1 MAEHSFKDLKKS
13 ALQKYF
19 DKMNS
24 QQQEAVFT
32 VNGPVLVLAGAGSG
46 KTTVIVN
53 RIANMINFG
62 DAYHNETSK
71 GSEDEISFLSNYI
84 NGKSDDIAR
93 LKDIVAVSPIK
104 PWNILAITFTNKA
117 AGELRARLSNIL
129 GEDNAKDINA
139 ATFHSACARILRREI
154 ERLGYSSSFTIYDSD
169 DSQRVIKACLSD
181 LNVSEQQ
188 FPPKSILGSIS
199 RSKDKMLFPAD
210 VESSVDGDFRKSIIS
225 KIYAEY
231 QKRLKA
237 SNALDFDDIIM
248 LTVQLFLEFPD
259 VLEYY
264 QNRFK
269 YILVDEYQ
277 DTNHAQFKLV
287 SLLASKHNNL
297 CVVGDDDQS
306 IYKFRGATIEN
317 ILDFENQFQNT
328 VVVRL
333 EQNYRST
340 QNILNTANSIIKNN
354 HGRKPKTL
362 WTNGEVG
369 DKTITYKAQDEMDEA
384 RFIAKTILGGIKQ
397 GGKYNDNVI
406 LYRMNAQSN
415 IIERAFVQSG
425 IPYRVLG
432 GLRFFDRKEIKDV
445 LAYLTVVNNNNDM
458 LRLKRIIN
466 EPKRGLGESTLTML
480 EEIIMDLNI
489 SPLDAM
495 RNATD
500 YPVLSK
506 KANVLKSL
514 AKMFDTLSELS
525 ETLPLDK
532 LLDELLDRSGYRE
545 FLKNLGEDG
554 VNRLENIN
562 ELKSTMMAYY
572 NEAEEPS
579 LNGFL
584 EEISLYTD
592 VDKLDESVDAVYMMT
607 IHSSKGL
614 EFPNV
619 FVVGMED
626 GIFPSSRN
634 FDNEDEIEEERRL
647 AYVAF
652 TRAKKRL
659 YISNAAQ
666 RMLFGTTSRNFP
678 SRFIKEIDSNLI
690 EKIDNTVRTGS
701 ATKAVTAV
709 NSIPLQ
715 KQMAKIKSKVPKQQI
730 VINFV
735 DGDRVNHNIFGDG
748 TVVSVRKMANDA
760 MLEVEFDKV
769 GTKKLMANFAKI
781 TKIENGSK

>member
-1 MAEHSFKDLKKS
+1 MAEQGFKDLKRS

-24 QQQEAVFT
+24 QQQEAVFAVT
-32 VNGPVLVLAGAGSG
+32 GPVLVLAGAGSG

-62 DAYHNETSK
+62 DAYYNETSN
-71 GSEDEISFLSNYI
+71 GSEDEINFLLDYI

-93 LKDIVAVSPIK
+93 LKDIIAVSPIK

-129 GEDNAKDINA
+129 GEDNAKEINA
-139 ATFHSACARILRREI
+139 ATFHSACVRILRREI
-154 ERLGYSSSFTIYDSD
+154 EKLGYHSSFTIYDSD
-169 DSQRVIKACLSD
+169 DSQRVIKSCLSD

-188 FPPKSILGSIS
+188 FPPKSILSSIS
-199 RSKDKMLFPAD
+199 KAKDSMLFPKDIEA
-210 VESSVDGDFRKSIIS
+210 SIGGDFRKSVTS
-225 KIYAEY
+225 KVYTEY
-231 QKRLKA
+231 QKRLKG

-248 LTVQLFLEFPD
+248 LTVQLFTDFPD
-259 VLEYY
+259 VLEHY
-264 QNRFK
+264 QNRYK

-287 SLLASKHNNL
+287 SLLSSKHNNL

-317 ILDFENQFQNT
+317 ILNFEKQFKNT

-340 QNILNTANSIIKNN
+340 QRILDTANSIIKNN

-362 WTNGEVG
+362 WTDGNLGE
-369 DKTITYKAQDEMDEA
+369 KTVTYKAQDEMDES
-384 RFIAKTILGGIKQ
+384 RFVSKSILEGIKQ
-397 GGKYNDNVI
+397 GGKYKDNVI

-415 IIERAFVQSG
+415 TIERTFVQSG

-432 GLRFFDRKEIKDV
+432 GLKFFDRKEIKDV

-480 EEIIMDLNI
+480 EEITMDLNV
-489 SPLDAM
+489 SPLDVM
-495 RNATD
+495 RNAAD

-506 KANVLKSL
+506 KATVLKSL
-514 AKMFDTLSELS
+514 SKMFDTLSDLA

-532 LLDELLDRSGYRE
+532 LLDEMLDRSGYRE
-545 FLKNLGEDG
+545 FLKNLGDDG
-554 VNRLENIN
+554 INRLENIN
-562 ELKSTMMAYY
+562 ELKSTMMSYSTD
-572 NEAEEPS
+572 AEDPS

-584 EEISLYTD
+584 EEISLYAD
-592 VDKLDESVDAVYMMT
+592 IDKLDESVDAVVMMT
-607 IHSSKGL
+607 VHSSKGL

-626 GIFPSSRN
+626 GIFPSSRS
-634 FDNEDEIEEERRL
+634 FDSEDEIEEERRL

-652 TRAKKRL
+652 TRAKNRL

-678 SRFIKEIDSNLI
+678 SRFIKEIDPELV
-690 EKIDNTVRTGS
+690 EKIDNTVRVGGPS
-701 ATKAVTAV
+701 SSVTAV

-715 KQMAKIKSKVPKQQI
+715 KQMAKNKPNELKQKV
-730 VINFV
+730 VIDFV
-735 DGDRVNHNIFGDG
+735 DGDRVKHNIFGDG
-748 TVVSVRKMANDA
+748 TVISVRKMANDA
-760 MLEVEFDKV
+760 MLEVQFDNV
-769 GTKKLMANFAKI
+769 GAKKLMANFAKI
-781 TKIENGSK
+781 SKIENTDK

>member
-1 MAEHSFKDLKKS
+1 MAEQSFRDLKRS

-19 DKMNS
+19 NKMNS
-24 QQQEAVFT
+24 QQKKAVFT

-71 GSEDEISFLSNYI
+71 ASEDEINFLSDYI
-84 NGKSDDIAR
+84 DGKTDDIAK
-93 LKDIVAVSPIK
+93 LKDIIAVSPVK

-117 AGELRARLSNIL
+117 AGELRTRLSNIL
-129 GEDNAKDINA
+129 GEDDAREINA
-139 ATFHSACARILRREI
+139 ATFHSACVRILRREI
-154 ERLGYSSSFTIYDSD
+154 DKLGYSNSFTIYDSD
-169 DSQRVIKACLSD
+169 DSQRVIKSCLSD

-188 FPPKSILGSIS
+188 FPPKAILSSIS
-199 RSKDKMLFPAD
+199 KAKDNMLFPEDIEA
-210 VESSVDGDFRKSIIS
+210 SVGGDFRKSIIS
-225 KIYAEY
+225 KVYTEY
-231 QKRLKA
+231 QKRLKN

-248 LTVQLFLEFPD
+248 LTVQLFIDFPD

-264 QNRFK
+264 QNRYR

-287 SLLASKHNNL
+287 SLLASEHNNL

-317 ILDFENQFQNT
+317 ILNFENQFENT
-328 VVVRL
+328 VVIHL

-340 QNILNTANSIIKNN
+340 QRILNTANSIIKNN
-354 HGRKPKTL
+354 QGRKPKTL
-362 WTNGEVG
+362 WTDGELG
-369 DKTITYKAQDEMDEA
+369 DKTVVYKAQDEMDEA
-384 RFIAKTILGGIKQ
+384 KFIAKTILDNVKH
-397 GGKYNDNVI
+397 GGKFNDNVV

-432 GLRFFDRKEIKDV
+432 GLKFFDRKEIKDV
-445 LAYLTVVNNNNDM
+445 LAYLAVINNNNDM

-480 EEIIMDLNI
+480 EEITMDLNI
-489 SPLDAM
+489 SPLEAM
-495 RNATD
+495 RNAAD

-506 KANVLKSL
+506 KASVLKSL
-514 AKMFDTLSELS
+514 AKMFDTLSDLS
-525 ETLPLDK
+525 KTLPLDK
-532 LLDELLDRSGYRE
+532 LLDELLDKSGYRE
-545 FLKNLGEDG
+545 YLKSLGDDG
-554 VNRLENIN
+554 INRLENIN
-562 ELKSTMMAYY
+562 ELKSTMISYA

-579 LNGFL
+579 LSSFL

-592 VDKLDESVDAVYMMT
+592 VDKLDEFVDAVYMMT

-619 FVVGMED
+619 FVVGMEE
-626 GIFPSSRN
+626 GIFPSSRT
-634 FDNEDEIEEERRL
+634 FESEDEIEEERRL

-652 TRAKKRL
+652 TRAQKRL
-659 YISNAAQ
+659 YLSNAAQ
-666 RMLFGTTSRNFP
+666 RMLFGTTTINFP
-678 SRFIKEIDSNLI
+678 SRFIKEIEPDLI
-690 EKIDNTVRTGS
+690 EKIDNTVKATTG
-701 ATKAVTAV
+701 AIAVTTV
-709 NSIPLQ
+709 SSIPLQ
-715 KQMAKIKSKVPKQQI
+715 KQIAKIKSNEPSKQPVEI
-730 VINFV
+730 DFAE
-735 DGDRVNHNIFGDG
+735 GDRVKHNIFGEG
-748 TVVSVRKMANDA
+748 TVISVRKMANDA
-760 MLEVEFDKV
+760 MLEVDFDKV

-781 TKIENGSK
+781 NKIDNN

>member
-1 MAEHSFKDLKKS
+1 MAEQSFRDLKRS

-19 DKMNS
+19 NKMNS
-24 QQQEAVFT
+24 QQKKAVFT

-71 GSEDEISFLSNYI
+71 ASEDEINFLSDYI
-84 NGKSDDIAR
+84 DGKTDDIAK
-93 LKDIVAVSPIK
+93 LKDIIAVSPVK

-117 AGELRARLSNIL
+117 AGELRTRLSNIL
-129 GEDNAKDINA
+129 GEDDAREINA
-139 ATFHSACARILRREI
+139 ATFHSACVRILRREI
-154 ERLGYSSSFTIYDSD
+154 DKLGYSNSFTIYDSD
-169 DSQRVIKACLSD
+169 DSQRVIKSCLSD

-188 FPPKSILGSIS
+188 FPPKAILSGIS
-199 RSKDKMLFPAD
+199 KAKDNMLFPEDIEA
-210 VESSVDGDFRKSIIS
+210 SVGGDFRKSIIS
-225 KIYAEY
+225 KVYTEY
-231 QKRLKA
+231 QKRLKN

-248 LTVQLFLEFPD
+248 LTVQLFIDFPD

-264 QNRFK
+264 QNRYR

-287 SLLASKHNNL
+287 SLLASEHNNL

-317 ILDFENQFQNT
+317 ILNFENQFENT
-328 VVVRL
+328 VVIHL

-340 QNILNTANSIIKNN
+340 QRILNTANSIIKNN
-354 HGRKPKTL
+354 QGRKPKTL
-362 WTNGEVG
+362 WTDGELG
-369 DKTITYKAQDEMDEA
+369 DKTVVYKAQDEMDEA
-384 RFIAKTILGGIKQ
+384 KFIAKTILDNVKH
-397 GGKYNDNVI
+397 GGKFNDNVV

-432 GLRFFDRKEIKDV
+432 GLKFFDRKEIKDV
-445 LAYLTVVNNNNDM
+445 LAYLAVINNNNDM

-480 EEIIMDLNI
+480 EEITMDLNI
-489 SPLDAM
+489 SPLEAM
-495 RNATD
+495 RNAAD

-506 KANVLKSL
+506 KASVLKSL
-514 AKMFDTLSELS
+514 AKMFDTLSDLS
-525 ETLPLDK
+525 KTLPLDK
-532 LLDELLDRSGYRE
+532 LLDELLDKSGYRE
-545 FLKNLGEDG
+545 YLKSLGDDG
-554 VNRLENIN
+554 INRLENIN
-562 ELKSTMMAYY
+562 ELKSTMISYA

-579 LNGFL
+579 LSSFL

-592 VDKLDESVDAVYMMT
+592 VDKLDEFVDAVYMMT

-619 FVVGMED
+619 FVVGMEE
-626 GIFPSSRN
+626 GIFPSSRT
-634 FDNEDEIEEERRL
+634 FESEDEIEEERRL

-652 TRAKKRL
+652 TRAQKRL
-659 YISNAAQ
+659 YLSNAAQ

-678 SRFIKEIDSNLI
+678 SRFIKEIEPDLI
-690 EKIDNTVRTGS
+690 EKIDNTVKATTG
-701 ATKAVTAV
+701 AIAVTTV
-709 NSIPLQ
+709 SSIPLQ
-715 KQMAKIKSKVPKQQI
+715 KQIAKIKSNEPSKQPVEI
-730 VINFV
+730 DFAE
-735 DGDRVNHNIFGDG
+735 GDRVKHNIFGEG
-748 TVVSVRKMANDA
+748 TVISVRKMANDA
-760 MLEVEFDKV
+760 MLEVDFDKV

-781 TKIENGSK
+781 NKIDNN

>member
-1 MAEHSFKDLKKS
+1 
-13 ALQKYF
+13 
-19 DKMNS
+19 MNS
-24 QQQEAVFT
+24 QQKAVFT

-71 GSEDEISFLSNYI
+71 ASEDEINFLSDYI
-84 NGKSDDIAR
+84 DGKTDDIAK
-93 LKDIVAVSPIK
+93 LKDIIAVSPVK

-117 AGELRARLSNIL
+117 AGELRTRLSNIL
-129 GEDNAKDINA
+129 GEDDAREINA
-139 ATFHSACARILRREI
+139 ATFHSACVRILRREI
-154 ERLGYSSSFTIYDSD
+154 DKLGYSNSFTIYDSD
-169 DSQRVIKACLSD
+169 DSQRVIKSCLSD

-188 FPPKSILGSIS
+188 FPPKAILSSIS
-199 RSKDKMLFPAD
+199 KAKDNMLFPEDIEA
-210 VESSVDGDFRKSIIS
+210 SVGGDFRKSIIS
-225 KIYAEY
+225 KVYTEY
-231 QKRLKA
+231 QKRLKN

-248 LTVQLFLEFPD
+248 LTVQLFIDFPD

-264 QNRFK
+264 QNRYR

-287 SLLASKHNNL
+287 SLLASEHNNL

-317 ILDFENQFQNT
+317 ILNFENQFENT
-328 VVVRL
+328 VVIHL

-340 QNILNTANSIIKNN
+340 QRILNTANSIIKNN
-354 HGRKPKTL
+354 QGRKPKTL
-362 WTNGEVG
+362 WTDGELG
-369 DKTITYKAQDEMDEA
+369 DKTVVYKAQDEMDEA
-384 RFIAKTILGGIKQ
+384 KFIAKTILDNVKH
-397 GGKYNDNVI
+397 GGKFNDNVV

-432 GLRFFDRKEIKDV
+432 GLKFFDRKEIKDV
-445 LAYLTVVNNNNDM
+445 LAYLAVINNNNDM

-480 EEIIMDLNI
+480 EEITMDLNI
-489 SPLDAM
+489 SPLEAM
-495 RNATD
+495 RNAAD

-506 KANVLKSL
+506 KASVLKSL
-514 AKMFDTLSELS
+514 AKMFDTLSDLS
-525 ETLPLDK
+525 KTLPLDK
-532 LLDELLDRSGYRE
+532 LLDELLDKSGYRE
-545 FLKNLGEDG
+545 YLKSLGDDG
-554 VNRLENIN
+554 INRLENIN
-562 ELKSTMMAYY
+562 ELKSTMISYA

-579 LNGFL
+579 LSSFL

-592 VDKLDESVDAVYMMT
+592 VDKLDEFVDAVYMMT

-619 FVVGMED
+619 FVVGMEE
-626 GIFPSSRN
+626 GIFPSSRT
-634 FDNEDEIEEERRL
+634 FESEDEIEEERRL

-652 TRAKKRL
+652 TRAQKRL
-659 YISNAAQ
+659 YLSNAAQ

-678 SRFIKEIDSNLI
+678 SRFIKEIEPDLI
-690 EKIDNTVRTGS
+690 EKIDNTVKATTG
-701 ATKAVTAV
+701 AIAVTTV
-709 NSIPLQ
+709 SSIPLQ
-715 KQMAKIKSKVPKQQI
+715 KQIAKIKSNEPSKQPVEI
-730 VINFV
+730 DFAE
-735 DGDRVNHNIFGDG
+735 GDRVKHNIFGEG
-748 TVVSVRKMANDA
+748 TVISVRKMANDA
-760 MLEVEFDKV
+760 MLEVDFDKV

-781 TKIENGSK
+781 NKIDNN

>member
-1 MAEHSFKDLKKS
+1 MAEQSFRDLKRS

-19 DKMNS
+19 NKMNS
-24 QQQEAVFT
+24 QQKKAVFT

-71 GSEDEISFLSNYI
+71 ASEDEINFLSDYI
-84 NGKSDDIAR
+84 DGKTDDIAK
-93 LKDIVAVSPIK
+93 LKDIIAVSPVK

-117 AGELRARLSNIL
+117 AGELRTRLSNIL
-129 GEDNAKDINA
+129 GEDDAREINA
-139 ATFHSACARILRREI
+139 ATFHSACVRILRREI
-154 ERLGYSSSFTIYDSD
+154 DKLGYSNSFTIYDSD
-169 DSQRVIKACLSD
+169 DSQRVIKSCLSD

-188 FPPKSILGSIS
+188 FPPKAILSSIS
-199 RSKDKMLFPAD
+199 KAKDNMLFPEDIEA
-210 VESSVDGDFRKSIIS
+210 SVGGDFRKSIIS
-225 KIYAEY
+225 KVYTEY
-231 QKRLKA
+231 QKRLKN

-248 LTVQLFLEFPD
+248 LTVQLFIDFPD

-264 QNRFK
+264 QNRYR

-287 SLLASKHNNL
+287 SLLASEHNNL

-317 ILDFENQFQNT
+317 ILNFENQFENT
-328 VVVRL
+328 VVIHL

-340 QNILNTANSIIKNN
+340 QRILNTANSIIKNN
-354 HGRKPKTL
+354 QGRKPKTL
-362 WTNGEVG
+362 WTDGELG
-369 DKTITYKAQDEMDEA
+369 DKTVVYKAQDEMDEA
-384 RFIAKTILGGIKQ
+384 KFIAKTILDNVKH
-397 GGKYNDNVI
+397 GGKFNDNVV

-432 GLRFFDRKEIKDV
+432 GLKFFDRKEIKDV
-445 LAYLTVVNNNNDM
+445 LAYLAVINNNNDM

-480 EEIIMDLNI
+480 EEITMDLNI
-489 SPLDAM
+489 SPLEAM
-495 RNATD
+495 RNAAD

-506 KANVLKSL
+506 KASVLKSL
-514 AKMFDTLSELS
+514 AKMFDTLSDLS
-525 ETLPLDK
+525 KTLPLDK
-532 LLDELLDRSGYRE
+532 LLDELLDKSGYRE
-545 FLKNLGEDG
+545 YLKSLGDDG
-554 VNRLENIN
+554 INRLENIN
-562 ELKSTMMAYY
+562 ELKSTMISYA

-579 LNGFL
+579 LSSFL

-592 VDKLDESVDAVYMMT
+592 VDKLDEFVDAVYMMT

-619 FVVGMED
+619 FVVGMEE
-626 GIFPSSRN
+626 GIFPSSRT
-634 FDNEDEIEEERRL
+634 FESEDEIEEERRL

-652 TRAKKRL
+652 TRAQKRL
-659 YISNAAQ
+659 YLSNAAQ

-678 SRFIKEIDSNLI
+678 SRFIKEIEPDLI
-690 EKIDNTVRTGS
+690 EKIDNTVKATTG
-701 ATKAVTAV
+701 AIAVTTV
-709 NSIPLQ
+709 SSIPLQ
-715 KQMAKIKSKVPKQQI
+715 KQIAKIKSNEPSKQPVEI
-730 VINFV
+730 DFAE
-735 DGDRVNHNIFGDG
+735 GDRVKHNIFGEG
-748 TVVSVRKMANDA
+748 TVISVRKMANGA
-760 MLEVEFDKV
+760 MLEVDFDKV

-781 TKIENGSK
+781 NKIDNN